1 MDGLNEIHAGSVG
14 ATNADVRADVQERYA
29 DGANAVEAA
38 LCCPIDYDPQY
49 LKIIPGDVL
58 ERDYGC
64 GDPSRY
70 VRTGDVVLDLGSG
83 GGKICFIA
91 SQIVGPKGKV
101 IGIDMTDDMLELA
114 RTNAPIIAKRVG
126 YANVEFKRGHIED
139 LKTDL
144 DMLNMWLAKNPVI
157 DTGGQEAKMEA
168 MEAEILRLQT
178 ELPMIPDNSI
188 DVIVSN
194 CVLNLVSD
202 SKKKQ
207 LFNEMF
213 RVLKVGGRV
222 AVSDI
227 VSDEDSP
234 ESLKQ
239 DARLWSG
246 CISGALTEE
255 GFGTALEQAGF
266 HGITIDKFEMQP
278 WQIVEGIEYRSA
290 TYLAYKGK
298 QGECLEENQAVI
310 YLGPWSHIKDDDGHV
325 FARGERSAVCAKTF
339 KLLQQE
345 PYAGQFAYI
354 EPSVPVTERIE
365 WPIEDCA
372 VRRRE
377 PGETKRGAPVL
388 TTDPSQSSSCC

>member
-1 MDGLNEIHAGSVG
+1 MDGIQVE
-14 ATNADVRADVQERYA
+14 TNADVRADVQERYA
-29 DGANAVEAA
+29 AGANDFEAA

-49 LKIIPGDVL
+49 LKIIPEEVI

-70 VRTGDVVLDLGSG
+70 VREGDVVLDLGSG

-91 SQIVGPKGKV
+91 SQIVGPNGKV
-101 IGIDMTDDMLELA
+101 IGVDMTDDMLELSR
-114 RTNAPIIAKRVG
+114 RTAPVIAESVG

-144 DMLNMWLAKNPVI
+144 DQLNTWLAANPVT
-157 DTGGQEAKMEA
+157 DAGGMER
-168 MEAEILRLQT
+168 MEEEILRMGQDT
-178 ELPMIPDNSI
+178 AMIADNSI

-207 LFNEMF
+207 MFAEMF

-246 CISGALTEE
+246 CISGALREDE
-255 GFGTALEQAGF
+255 FCTALEEAGF
-266 HGITIDKFEMQP
+266 HGIFVDKFEYEP

-298 QGECLEENQAVI
+298 HGPCYEKNQAVV
-310 YLGPWSHIKDDDGHV
+310 YKGPFRQIQDDDGKTYM
-325 FARGERSAVCAKTF
+325 RGERSAVCEKTYN
-339 KLLQQE
+339 LLKRE
-345 PYAGQFAYI
+345 PYADLFYFIDPAI
-354 EPSVPVTERIE
+354 EVTEQIDFE
-365 WPIEDCA
+365 TGCA
-372 VRRRE
+372 VRRRD
-377 PGETKRGAPVL
+377 PKETKLGKAII
-388 TTDPSQSSSCC
+388 TSDPTQRESCC

>member
-1 MDGLNEIHAGSVG
+1 MDGLQDTHASTVA

-29 DGANAVEAA
+29 EGAKLVEAE
-38 LCCPIDYDPQY
+38 LCCPIDYDPKY
-49 LKIIPGDVL
+49 LKIIPQEVL
-58 ERDYGC
+58 DKDYGC

-70 VRTGDVVLDLGSG
+70 VRAGDTVLDLGSG

-91 SQIVGPKGKV
+91 AQIVGPEGRV
-101 IGIDMTDDMLELA
+101 IGIDMTDDMLALA
-114 RTNAPIIAKRVG
+114 RRNAPILAKKLG
-126 YANVEFKRGHIED
+126 YNNVEFRRGHIED

-144 DMLNMWLAKNPVI
+144 EALDIWLAKNPVKNVA
-157 DTGGQEAKMEA
+157 GMEA
-168 MEAEILRLQT
+168 MQAEILRLQT
-178 ELPMIPDNSI
+178 ELPMIPDNSV

-207 LFNEMF
+207 LFAEMF

-255 GFGTALEQAGF
+255 GFVQALVEAGF
-266 HGITIDKFEMQP
+266 HGVTIDKFEMEP

-290 TYLAYKGK
+290 TYLAYK
-298 QGECLEENQAVI
+298 QEERPDYDKNQAVI
-310 YLGPWSHIKDDDGHV
+310 YLGPFSCVTDESGKTYECGVRVAVSDKDFD
-325 FARGERSAVCAKTF
+325 RLS
-339 KLLQQE
+339 QE
-345 PYAGQFAYI
+345 PYADLFALI
-354 EPSVPVTERIE
+354 EPKLAIKEELEFSCCRPNKRS
-365 WPIEDCA
+365 PQ
-372 VRRRE
+372 
-377 PGETKRGAPVL
+377 ETKKGAPKI
-388 TTDPSQSSSCC
+388 TTNPDQGSSCC

>member
-1 MDGLNEIHAGSVG
+1 MVMDGLNDTHSGGVG

-29 DGANAVEAA
+29 DGAHQVEPT
-38 LCCPIDYDPQY
+38 LCCPTDYDPQY
-49 LKIIPGDVL
+49 LKIIPDEVI

-70 VRTGDVVLDLGSG
+70 VREGDVVLDLGSG

-91 SQIVGPKGKV
+91 SQIVGPTGKV

-114 RTNAPIIAKRVG
+114 RSNAPIIAQRVG
-126 YANVEFKRGHIED
+126 YSNVEFKRGHIED

-144 DMLNMWLAKNPVI
+144 DLLNTWLAKNPVK
-157 DTGGQEAKMEA
+157 DAGGMEV

-178 ELPMIPDNSI
+178 ELPMIADNSI

-207 LFNEMF
+207 LFAEMF

-227 VSDEDSP
+227 ISDEDSP

-255 GFGTALEQAGF
+255 GFGEALEQAGF

-278 WQIVEGIEYRSA
+278 WQIVQGIEYRSA

-298 QGECLEENQAVI
+298 QGESLEKNQAVI
-310 YLGPWSHIKDDDGHV
+310 YLGPWRHIKDDDGHV
-325 FARGERSAVCAKTF
+325 FRRGVRSAVSAKTF

-345 PYAGQFAYI
+345 PYVGSFAYI
-354 EPSVPVTERIE
+354 EPAIE
-365 WPIEDCA
+365 VKDDIHFPDVA
-372 VRRRE
+372 VRRRD
-377 PGETKRGAPVL
+377 PSETKKGAAKL
-388 TTDPSQSSSCC
+388 TTNPNQASSCC

>member
-1 MDGLNEIHAGSVG
+1 MDGIQDTH
-14 ATNADVRADVQERYA
+14 ATNADVRADVQDRYA
-29 DGANAVEAA
+29 AGANAVEAA
-38 LCCPIDYDPQY
+38 LCCPVDYDPQY
-49 LKIIPGDVL
+49 LKIIPQEVL
-58 ERDYGC
+58 DRDYGC

-70 VRTGDVVLDLGSG
+70 VREGDTVLDLGAG

-91 SQIVGPKGKV
+91 SQIVGPHGSV
-101 IGIDMTDDMLELA
+101 IGVDMTDDMLELSRSTA
-114 RTNAPIIAKRVG
+114 PVIAERTG

-144 DMLNMWLAKNPVI
+144 DQLNAWLAKNPVK
-157 DTGGQEAKMEA
+157 DAGGMEA
-168 MEAEILRLQT
+168 MEAEILRLQN
-178 ELPMIPDNSI
+178 EMPMIADNSV

-207 LFNEMF
+207 LFAEMF

-227 VSDEDSP
+227 ISDEDSP
-234 ESLKQ
+234 EELKK

-255 GFGTALEQAGF
+255 GFGEALEDAGF
-266 HGITIDKFEMQP
+266 HGVVIDKFELEP

-298 QGECLEENQAVI
+298 QGECLEKNQAVI
-310 YLGPWSHIKDDDGHV
+310 YKGPWRNIQDDDGHV
-325 FARGERSAVCAKTF
+325 FRRGERSAVCEKTF
-339 KLLQQE
+339 KLLQEE
-345 PYAGQFAYI
+345 PYADMFIAI
-354 EPSVPVTERIE
+354 EPSVEIAERIE
-365 WPIEDCA
+365 WPTADCA
-372 VRRRE
+372 VRRRD
-377 PGETKRGAPVL
+377 PQETKKGAPKI
-388 TTDPSQSSSCC
+388 TTDPSQSESCC

>member
-1 MDGLNEIHAGSVG
+1 MDGIQVE
-14 ATNADVRADVQERYA
+14 TNADVRADVQERYA
-29 DGANAVEAA
+29 AGANDFEAA

-49 LKIIPGDVL
+49 LKIIPEEVI

-70 VRTGDVVLDLGSG
+70 VREGDVVLDLGSG

-91 SQIVGPKGKV
+91 SQIVGPTGKV
-101 IGIDMTDDMLELA
+101 IGVDMTDDMLELSR
-114 RTNAPIIAKRVG
+114 RTAPVIAEKVG

-144 DMLNMWLAKNPVI
+144 DQLNTWLAANPVT
-157 DTGGQEAKMEA
+157 DAGGMER
-168 MEAEILRLQT
+168 MEEEILRMGQDT
-178 ELPMIPDNSI
+178 AMIADNSI

-207 LFNEMF
+207 MFAEMF

-246 CISGALTEE
+246 CISGALREDE
-255 GFGTALEQAGF
+255 FCTALEEAGF
-266 HGITIDKFEMQP
+266 HGIFVDKFEYEP

-298 QGECLEENQAVI
+298 HGPCYEKNQAVI
-310 YLGPWSHIKDDDGHV
+310 YKGPFRQIQDDDGKTYM
-325 FARGERSAVCAKTF
+325 RGERSAVCEKTYN
-339 KLLQQE
+339 LLKRE
-345 PYAGQFAYI
+345 PYADLFYFIDPAI
-354 EPSVPVTERIE
+354 EVTEQVDFE
-365 WPIEDCA
+365 AGCA
-372 VRRRE
+372 VRRRD
-377 PGETKRGAPVL
+377 PKETKLGKAII
-388 TTDPSQSSSCC
+388 TSDPTQRESCC

>member
-1 MDGLNEIHAGSVG
+1 MDGLNETIS
-14 ATNADVRADVQERYA
+14 TNADVRADVQERYA
-29 DGANAVEAA
+29 GGAHEVEAA
-38 LCCPIDYDPQY
+38 LCCPVDYDPQY
-49 LKIIPGDVL
+49 LKIIPQDVL
-58 ERDYGC
+58 DRDYGC

-70 VRTGDVVLDLGSG
+70 VRKGETVLDLGSG

-91 SQIVGPKGKV
+91 SQIVGAEGKV
-101 IGIDMTDDMLELA
+101 IGVDMTDDMLELA
-114 RTNAPIIAKRVG
+114 RTNAPIIAETVG

-144 DMLNMWLAKNPVI
+144 DALNIWLAVNPVK
-157 DTGGQEAKMEA
+157 DAGGMEA

-178 ELPMIPDNSI
+178 ELPMIADNSV

-207 LFNEMF
+207 LFAEMF
-213 RVLKVGGRV
+213 RVLKIGGRV

-227 VSDEDSP
+227 ISDEDSP

-255 GFGTALEQAGF
+255 GFGEALEDAGF
-266 HGITIDKFEMQP
+266 HGVTIDKFEMEP

-298 QGECLEENQAVI
+298 QGECLEKNQAVI
-310 YLGPWSHIKDDDGHV
+310 YNGPWRNIQDDDGHV
-325 FARGERSAVCAKTF
+325 FRRGERSAVCEKTF
-339 KLLQQE
+339 NLLQKE
-345 PYAGQFAYI
+345 PYAGQFTYI
-354 EPSVPVTERIE
+354 EPSMEITDRIE
-365 WPIEDCA
+365 WPTSDCG
-372 VRRRE
+372 VRRRD
-377 PGETKRGAPVL
+377 PQETKKGAPKL
-388 TTDPSQSSSCC
+388 TTDPSQRDSCC